1 MKDVLEVKKNDLL
14 VPWAEPNEEK
24 SILPAV
30 LKAVLIIVLI
40 LGSGA
45 FVYLTGGI
53 KYVYSHSIYIAIILG
68 AYFFYIPGGLLAG
81 LIAGLVLGPYMPLNV
96 VTGEMQLPVNWIF
109 RTIIFFI
116 VGGLLGVLFHKN
128 NKQIQKIEWMV
139 YHEVDTGIPNRAE
152 LIRYLEGIIQRP
164 KKVDNVALFMVLLNN
179 FKEITNVLNAD
190 EINQLNVEIF
200 KRLNYLKE
208 KRSTAYQ
215 IFPYIYC
222 LILEDINGTD
232 DYQDIAERFM
242 QTTKNAIVINEVPIF
257 VEVTIGAAI
266 HTSGKLDANQFLGR
280 AKLAAQIAY
289 EKGINFWIYSQ
300 QTDAITQKAKKLAGG
315 IVNAMKEKQ
324 VSLKYQPILSL
335 QDRSVEGVESL
346 LRWKHPEFGDIPPM
360 EFLPAVEQTAFIY
373 DVHHWVYQ
381 EALRALQRW
390 DSFEGY
396 ISINLST
403 RLLVDQSWINDFSA
417 FINEIQT
424 TPSRII
430 FEVTETAIMNN
441 PESSNFFLEKIKK
454 MGIKI
459 ALDDFGTGYSSL
471 SYLQNLPIDIIK
483 IDKSL
488 VRDVHLD
495 TKKQMIAQSIISLSK
510 SMGIKTI
517 SEGIENSLEYGWLKN
532 AGCNS
537 AQGYF
542 FAKPLTESGLIKRL
556 MTHE

>member
-1 MKDVLEVKKNDLL
+1 LL